1 MSSTRQK
8 LMFVIAVCSVLI
20 LAFGGV
26 KQADAAEMK
35 IGYVNLSKTFDEYK
49 KTQDYEKKLGTK
61 GENKEKER
69 EKLVDEI
76 KGLKDEMVLLS
87 ENGKQEKQSLIDDK
101 IKNLQEFD
109 RETGDQL
116 RQERDEMIRD
126 ILQEINTVIQDYGKK
141 NSYTAILNDRVVIY
155 GSDSIDITQEMIDIL
170 NK

>member
-1 MSSTRQK
+1 
-8 LMFVIAVCSVLI
+8 
-20 LAFGGV
+20 
-26 KQADAAEMK
+26 
-35 IGYVNLSKTFDEYK
+35 
-49 KTQDYEKKLGTK
+49 
-61 GENKEKER
+61 
-69 EKLVDEI
+69 
-76 KGLKDEMVLLS
+76 MVLLS